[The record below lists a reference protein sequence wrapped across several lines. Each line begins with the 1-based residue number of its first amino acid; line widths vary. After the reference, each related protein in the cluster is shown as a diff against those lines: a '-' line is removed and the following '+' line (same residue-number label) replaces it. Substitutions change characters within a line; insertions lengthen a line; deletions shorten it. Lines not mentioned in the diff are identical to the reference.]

1 MIWGLKICQMYEL
14 STTYFRRDEALKR
27 NEIVESK
34 SVEKTI
40 F

>member
-1 MIWGLKICQMYEL
+1 MIWDLKICQMYDL
-14 STTYFRRDEALKR
+14 SATYFRTDEALKR